1 MKKTMPVFIPVML
14 FLLALAFVAGAQKKT
29 KPWTEWSEKEVTKIL
44 NDSPWGQTQIDT
56 NASEM
61 FYSPTSPSGGR
72 SVGVSGETN
81 DRSQQGALNQVVQ
94 LNYRIR
100 LLSAKPIRQA
110 FARRVMLKNPEMLE
124 QLKAF
129 ADQQSDKYIVVAVE
143 YDGKDQRFT
152 GRAFQAFSS
161 TTTATLRNVTY
172 LETKDG
178 KRVFL
183 EQYILP
189 GKDGMGAKF
198 VFPKME
204 NGAPFVTSNSGF
216 IRFYSE
222 VSPEVKLNMRFK
234 IADMIYEDKLEF

>member
-1 MKKTMPVFIPVML
+1 MKKFLIVML
-14 FLLALAFVAGAQKKT
+14 LLFALALVAGAQKKT
-29 KPWTEWSEKEVTKIL
+29 KPWTEWSEKEVTKML
-44 NDSPWGQTQIDT
+44 NDSPWGQTQVDT

-61 FYSPTSPSGGR
+61 FYSPATGR

-81 DRSQQGALNQVVQ
+81 DRTQQGALNQAVF
-94 LNYRIR
+94 LNFRIR

-110 FARRVMLKNPEMLE
+110 FARRVLLKNPEMTE

-129 ADQQSDKYIVVAVE
+129 ADQESDKYIVVAVE

-178 KRVFL
+178 RRVFL

-204 NGAPFVTSNSGF
+204 NGAPFLTSNSGY